1 MNRECRLILRYLG
14 RNPHY
19 RNLILSCN
27 CIGDSEDVKQGL
39 VKSIQDYIS
48 QEINELKKNIMT
60 MVQENH
66 ARITDGQQEMRKVIN
81 QELNQA
87 KAQQSQLQSQIDE
100 INAKLDGVKDD
111 FGQEI
116 SQLSSTIKK
125 EIGSIRNIFESR
137 WAPQQ

>member
-14 RNPHY
+14 SAINREKMFNPPY

-60 MVQENH
+60 MVAENH
-66 ARITDGQQEMRKVIN
+66 TRITDGQAEMRKVID

-87 KAQQSQLQSQIDE
+87 KAQQSQLQSQIED
-100 INAKLDGVKDD
+100 IN
-111 FGQEI
+111 
-116 SQLSSTIKK
+116 
-125 EIGSIRNIFESR
+125 
-137 WAPQQ
+137 